1 MRSLL
6 RLLLLCLMAVAL
18 PVQGLAATG
27 AVHCAAMHDRMQVA
41 TAHHHD
47 DGSAHQ
53 HDAHHGG
60 QDAASAAPPGADDH
74 RADEGSPRA
83 GDAFKC
89 SACAACCV
97 ALGLPSVAITL
108 PTLPAEGLEPA
119 IALRAAVVFLT
130 GGPER
135 PPRPVLA

>member
-27 AVHCAAMHDRMQVA
+27 AVHCAAMHDRMQGA
-41 TAHHHD
+41 TGHHHD

-60 QDAASAAPPGADDH
+60 QEAASAPSGGDDH
-74 RADEGSPRA
+74 RADDGSPRV
-83 GDAFKC
+83 GSAFKC

-108 PTLPAEGLEPA
+108 PALPAEGLEPD
-119 IALRAAVVFLT
+119 IAFRAAVAFLT

-135 PPRPVLA
+135 PPRTVLA